1 MSDKV
6 FIIDA
11 SVGLKWFIPEDYSEL
26 AIEILKSLEDPHVK
40 LYAPELFRIEFVNAI
55 RKYLVRK
62 IINKELAKEILAE
75 IEKVPIIYE
84 SITWDRLRNSL
95 EYALERK
102 ITVYDA
108 LYIILAREVN
118 GKFITADKKLYTAVA
133 DDPHVIFIGEI
144 GNVL

>member
-40 LYAPELFRIEFVNAI
+40 LYAPELFRIEFVN
-55 RKYLVRK
+55 LVRK